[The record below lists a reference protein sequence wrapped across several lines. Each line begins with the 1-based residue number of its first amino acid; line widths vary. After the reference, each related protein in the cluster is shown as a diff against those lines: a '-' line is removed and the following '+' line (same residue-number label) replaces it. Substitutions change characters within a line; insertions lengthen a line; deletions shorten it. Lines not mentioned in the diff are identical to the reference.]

1 MHQRQEAVVEI
12 PLHLVERQI
21 IGVVSKRL
29 IYLHGYEDQAP
40 NGEGQAEA
48 PHTSGGL
55 RFYKLTG
62 DYRSGHPM
70 DDEHDGDQLCVG
82 EWEGN
87 LLDLAHVVQVH
98 DAPGELL
105 EGARQERRGDLEDV
119 AFGGVHDQPLDPL
132 QKNLAAVI
140 ALPHEGQTVRL
151 HALGLD
157 DLEAVVVEVADLLEG
172 RAVEHADE
180 ADEGVLE
187 GLHLRLALF
196 GAIAEGEE
204 AADGVEPLPADLVDQ
219 RSALPEARVRLAVAE
234 DDEETKD

>member
-1 MHQRQEAVVEI
+1 
-12 PLHLVERQI
+12 
-21 IGVVSKRL
+21 
-29 IYLHGYEDQAP
+29 
-40 NGEGQAEA
+40 
-48 PHTSGGL
+48 
-55 RFYKLTG
+55 
-62 DYRSGHPM
+62 M

-187 GLHLRLALF
+187 AFTSGLRSSARLQKAKRLL
-196 GAIAEGEE
+196 
-204 AADGVEPLPADLVDQ
+204 VERLPADLVDQ